1 MTDEVAL
8 QQWLAPWPKIQD
20 QLNLLLVGLKRRQI
34 TGSYETS
41 RKTTELLRAVLGA
54 VRFTHARQLMEH
66 IRILGRVLIKAI
78 PQELAIGNVIRRV
91 LFIVREEYLNGM
103 KALSSQTQAQLS
115 LGTILT
121 PGMEDDFT
129 TPIKELKQAIM
140 EGVSELMDEIE
151 NLHISI
157 ADQAME
163 YIHANEVILTYGLST
178 SVEEFLKAAA
188 KKRQFKV
195 IVVESTPVLNG
206 QNMAH
211 RLAESGIDTTVI
223 TDSAVFAM
231 MARVNKVV
239 IPAIAVVANGGLIA
253 QSGIQNIALAAK
265 KFCVPV
271 VSVAGLFK
279 LCPLY
284 PHDLD
289 VLNELVSP
297 AHILNYDETLP
308 NMDVLNPVND
318 YVPPEHVT
326 IFITNTGAYQPS
338 YIYRLLTE
346 YYSPQDYQL
355 V

>member
-1 MTDEVAL
+1 MEEAAL
-8 QQWLAPWPKIQD
+8 KQWLAPWPKIND
-20 QLNLLLVGLKRRQI
+20 LLSTLLLGLKRRQI

-41 RKTTELLRAVLGA
+41 RKTTELLRAILGA
-54 VRFTHARQLMEH
+54 VRWPHARQLMEH
-66 IRILGRVLIKAI
+66 VRLLGRVLIKAI

-91 LFIVREEYLNGM
+91 LFIIREEYLNAI
-103 KALSSQTQAQLS
+103 KTLSSQTQSQLS

-121 PGMEDDFT
+121 PGTEDDFT

-151 NLHISI
+151 NLHANI
-157 ADQAME
+157 AEQAME
-163 YIHANEVILTYGLST
+163 YIHANEVILTFGMSS

-195 IVVESTPVLNG
+195 IVVESAPMLRG
-206 QNMAH
+206 QSMAH
-211 RLAESGIDTTVI
+211 RLAESGMDTTVI
-223 TDSAVFAM
+223 TDSAVFAL

-239 IPAIAVVANGGLIA
+239 IPAVAVVANGGLIA
-253 QSGIQNIALAAK
+253 ESGIQNVALAAK

-271 VSVAGLFK
+271 VCVAGLFK
-279 LCPLY
+279 LCPLF
-284 PHDLD
+284 PHDVD

-297 AHILNYDETLP
+297 AHIFNYDDTLL
-308 NMDVLNPVND
+308 NIDVLNPVND
-318 YVPPEHVT
+318 YVPPEFVT

-355 V
+355 L

>member
-1 MTDEVAL
+1 MDDDVLL
-8 QQWLAPWPKIQD
+8 QQWLAPWPKIVEQYK
-20 QLNLLLVGLKRRQI
+20 QLVVGLKRRQI

-54 VRFTHARQLMEH
+54 VRWAHARQLMENV
-66 IRILGRVLIKAI
+66 RMLGRVLVKAM

-91 LFIVREEYLNGM
+91 LFIIREEYLNGM
-103 KALSSQTQAQLS
+103 KALSSQPQGQLT

-121 PGMEDDFT
+121 PGTEADFT
-129 TPIKELKQAIM
+129 TPIKELKQTIM

-163 YIHANEVILTYGLST
+163 YIHANEVILTFGLST

-195 IVVESTPVLNG
+195 IVVESTPLLNG

-223 TDSAVFAM
+223 TDSAVYAM

-239 IPAIAVVANGGLIA
+239 IPAVAVVANGGLIA

-284 PHDLD
+284 PHDVD

-308 NMDVLNPVND
+308 NMDVLNPAND
-318 YVPPEHVT
+318 YVPPEFVT

-355 V
+355 L

>member
-1 MTDEVAL
+1 MEEVAL
-8 QQWLAPWPKIQD
+8 KQWLAPWPKISA
-20 QLNLLLVGLKRRQI
+20 QLSNLLVGLKRRQI

-41 RKTTELLRAVLGA
+41 RKTTELLRSILGT
-54 VRFTHARQLMEH
+54 VRWTHARQLMDN
-66 IRILGRVLIKAI
+66 IRLLGRVLVKAI

-91 LFIVREEYLNGM
+91 LFIIREEYLNAV
-103 KALSSQTQAQLS
+103 KTLSSQTQSQLS

-121 PGMEDDFT
+121 PGTEADYT
-129 TPIKELKQAIM
+129 TPIKELKQSVM

-151 NLHISI
+151 NLHVSI
-157 ADQAME
+157 AEQAME
-163 YIHANEVILTYGLST
+163 YIHANEVILTYGMST

-195 IVVESTPVLNG
+195 IVVESAPLLHG
-206 QNMAH
+206 QASAH
-211 RLAESGIDTTVI
+211 RLAESGIDTTLI
-223 TDSAVFAM
+223 PDSAVFAL

-239 IPAIAVVANGGLIA
+239 IPAVAVVANGGLIA
-253 QSGIQNIALAAK
+253 ESGIQNIALAAK

-271 VSVAGLFK
+271 VCVAGLFK
-279 LCPLY
+279 LCPLF
-284 PHDLD
+284 PHDVD

-297 AHILNYDETLP
+297 AHIFNYDDTLH
-308 NMDVLNPVND
+308 NIDVLNPVND
-318 YVPPEHVT
+318 YVPPEFVT